1 MVGVGGSGDGGI
13 FVVVVYFG
21 FVFLHFVFVI
31 FFLTK
36 YASSCPVFL
45 AKTEEDPLL
54 CPWLAGIY
62 WGFQEL

>member
-1 MVGVGGSGDGGI
+1 MVVFLLLLFI
-13 FVVVVYFG
+13 LVLF
-21 FVFLHFVFVI
+21 FLHFVFVI

-36 YASSCPVFL
+36 YASSCPVSL

-62 WGFQEL
+62 WGFHEL